1 MMIVD
6 KTFIFNLMIMLF
18 LLFTFL
24 LLGLKIHFTLYGV
37 AFIALKFLGKGDMEG
52 ILGGLLFN
60 CINSYTLVSLPLFIL
75 MGEILIKSN
84 SSEPLFRGI
93 KKILGPIPGGMLHS
107 NIVACSIFAACSG
120 SSSATT
126 LAVGGISYPEMIKAG
141 YDRKI
146 TLGSIAAGGTLGI
159 LIPPSLM
166 MIIYGSLTQ
175 NSVGKLFIGGI
186 IPGLLLA
193 FLFMCWI
200 AISSFIFPS
209 WVPKRKKYN
218 ENYFKGFL
226 EGLKDVWPVVVL
238 VIFIM
243 GSIYGGFATP
253 TEAAAVACVVAFLIS
268 TFIYKTM
275 SLQIMKESLEETAFL
290 TSVLL
295 ICMIGAQAVSM
306 ALSMLRIAQAISAF
320 VIALTLDQYTIWAIM
335 VFIYML
341 IGCLIDGFDLL
352 ILTTPVFYPIIVG
365 VLHFDPIWFG
375 VVLVI
380 IIEMSL
386 LSPPVGFNLFI
397 THTIGGRKKLGDTIV
412 GMLPFFICMVIMVI
426 LLTIFPSLVTYL
438 PSKM

>member
-1 MMIVD
+1 MD
-6 KTFIFNLMIMLF
+6 NSFIFDLVIIIF

-24 LLGLKIHFTLYGV
+24 LLGLKVHFTLYGV
-37 AFIALKFLGKGDMEG
+37 AFIALKFLGKGNMEG

-60 CINSYTLVSLPLFIL
+60 CVNSYTLVSLPLFIL
-75 MGEILIKSN
+75 MGEILIKSR
-84 SSEPLFRGI
+84 SSEPLFKGV
-93 KKILGPIPGGMLHS
+93 KKILSPIPGGMLHA

-126 LAVGGISYPEMIKAG
+126 LAIGGISYPEMVKAG

-166 MIIYGSLTQ
+166 VIIYGSLTR

-186 IPGLLLA
+186 IPGILLSLM
-193 FLFMCWI
+193 FMGWI
-200 AISSFIFPS
+200 AITSFVFPS
-209 WVPKRKKYN
+209 WVPKRDKFDKD
-218 ENYFKGFL
+218 YFKKIL
-226 EGLKDVWPVVVL
+226 DGLKDIWPVVVL
-238 VIFIM
+238 IMFIM

-275 SLQIMKESLEETAFL
+275 SLQVLKESLEETAFL
-290 TSVLL
+290 TSTLL

-306 ALSMLRIAQAISAF
+306 ALSMLRIAQGISAF
-320 VIALTLDQYTIWAIM
+320 VVALPFSRYAIWGIM
-335 VFIYML
+335 VFIYIL

-375 VVLVI
+375 VILVI

-397 THTIGGRKKLGDTIV
+397 THTIGGRKKLSDTII
-412 GMLPFFICMVIMVI
+412 GMLPFFICMLIIVI
-426 LLTIFPSLVTYL
+426 LLTIYPSLVTYL